1 MNRTLY
7 FDSPF
12 LVGFEQTRDLLE
24 RLSRAG
30 EGYPPY
36 NIEQTETGVRLSFA
50 VAGFSAAE
58 LDVTLENNQL
68 TVAGRREPKDEGER
82 AFLHRGIAARSFS
95 RSFVLA
101 AGMTARGA
109 SLEHGLLNVD
119 LDYPTPDQAA
129 RRIPIQAR

>member
-7 FDSPF
+7 FDSPL

-36 NIEQTETGVRLSFA
+36 NIEQTSSGVRLSFA
-50 VAGFSAAE
+50 VAGFSAADLE
-58 LDVTLENNQL
+58 VTLQDNQL
-68 TVAGRREPKDEGER
+68 SVAGRREAGDEGER

-101 AGMTARGA
+101 AGMTVKGA
-109 SLEHGLLNVD
+109 SLEHGLLNIE
-119 LDYPTPDQAA
+119 LDYPQPDQSAK
-129 RRIPIQAR
+129 RIPIEAR

>member
-7 FDSPF
+7 FDSPL

-36 NIEQTETGVRLSFA
+36 NIEQTGSGVRLSFA
-50 VAGFSAAE
+50 VAGFSAADLE
-58 LDVTLENNQL
+58 VTLQDNQL
-68 TVAGRREPKDEGER
+68 TVAGRREAKDEGER

-101 AGMTARGA
+101 AGMTVKGA
-109 SLEHGLLNVD
+109 SLEHGLLNIE
-119 LDYPTPDQAA
+119 LDYPKPDQAA
-129 RRIPIQAR
+129 QRIPIEVR